1 MQTALPHPR
10 AERES
15 TLTFREI
22 TREPELFELFRLRHL
37 VYSHQGYWDWESQR
51 IDLDSYDAHSRF
63 VGAFTESN
71 QLVGGARYIE
81 AAGNSHQRALDSMV
95 RRLGIASPEPRTHRY
110 TAEALWDFSE
120 LVSWAS
126 EHGKLL
132 VEFGRTVMHPD
143 WQGSGL
149 GQWLVSALY
158 GLALQNGVSL
168 GLALVPPRLLGFY
181 AKCGCIPLPRENSAF
196 FTHTELVPVKV
207 DLSQLGAAEN
217 AAHQARRSL
226 ALYGTWTRTLGQEP
240 TSSVA

>member
-1 MQTALPHPR
+1 MPTAVQSHPVQQE
-10 AERES
+10 AILS
-15 TLTFREI
+15 FREI

-37 VYSHQGYWDWESQR
+37 VYSHQGYWDWESQQ

-63 VGAFTESN
+63 VGAFTDSN

-81 AAGNSHQRALDSMV
+81 ADGNAHQRTLDSMV
-95 RRLGIASPEPRTHRY
+95 RRLGLQAPEPRSHNY

-120 LVSWAS
+120 LVTLA
-126 EHGKLL
+126 HGQGKKL

-158 GLALQNGVSL
+158 GLALQNGVGL

-181 AKCGCIPLPRENSAF
+181 AKCGCVPLPREGSAF

-207 DLSQLGAAEN
+207 DLSQLGQAA
-217 AAHQARRSL
+217 ASAQQARRSL
-226 ALYGTWTRTLGQEP
+226 ALYGSWSRTLAQQTE
-240 TSSVA
+240 SSVA